1 MPNPFT
7 PGQRWLSDAEPDLG
21 LGRVVE
27 ADLRTV
33 RIAFP
38 ASGEQRTY
46 AIAGAPLSRVRL
58 APDETVRDSAG
69 RSLRVLEAVENAGL
83 LSYRCVDPDGAE
95 RWLPEGDLDDRLRLN
110 RPQDRLLGGRFDADA
125 WFGLRYRSWLQQ
137 AALWRSPLY
146 GLQGPRVEP
155 IAHQLYIA
163 DEVCGRA
170 RARVLL
176 ADEVGL
182 GKTIEA
188 GLILHRLLLTERVR
202 RVLVLVP
209 DALLNQWL
217 VEMLRR
223 FNLRFALFD
232 AERLDEETGPDDAGE
247 PRANPF
253 EGEQRVL
260 CSLSALTESEAAA
273 QAAVEAGWDLL
284 VVDEAHHLHWSPQGN
299 DSAYALVER
308 LAGQTPNV
316 LLLTATPEQLGR
328 AGHFGR
334 LRLLDPERFHDYDA
348 FLAEEQAYAPVAGL
362 AARLLDGAELGA
374 EQEALLGRLLGEEAG
389 LAPAGLVER
398 LVDRHGTGRIL
409 FRNTRQAIAGFP
421 ERRLHAEALPLP
433 AAYADVAAQPCPEQG
448 FDGDWTAVD
457 PRLPWLRDLLQ
468 RLAPDK
474 VLLICAHAATAVA
487 VRDHLLERHAIHA
500 ALFHERM
507 EIVARDRAAAF
518 FADPDSGCPLLICSE
533 IGSEGRNFQFAHHL
547 VLFDLPL
554 DPDLLEQR
562 IGRLDRIGQRATI
575 ALHVPY
581 LAGSA
586 GEVLLRWYR
595 DGLGS
600 FEAVCPAAAAVY
612 EQFGERL
619 HAAMADPSQV
629 QGLVAD
635 AATLVARVNAE
646 LEAGRDR
653 LLELN
658 SCRPTR
664 AARLVDA
671 LTEPVGEVR
680 LADYMSDYWDAF
692 GVEHEPAPGAA
703 LVLRP
708 GTHMLHD
715 HFPGIGAEAQTVT
728 LDRAAALA
736 HEDRQ
741 FITWEHPM
749 VRGCMEML
757 LSGELGGAALTLCS
771 HPGFRTGQA
780 LVELLF
786 VTECTAPP
794 GLELQRFLPPSCHR
808 VVVDLAGRDR
818 TDEIDHA
825 TLRGVCL
832 SHNRK
837 LAATL
842 VHSLK
847 SRIPVLVGIAAER
860 AADASARLV
869 AAAMAQ
875 MRAELDAERQRLAAL
890 ARVNT
895 AIGMDE
901 VEAITRRR
909 DLLAAEIEAARVRLD
924 AARIV
929 VMR

>member
-1 MPNPFT
+1 VQNPFI

-27 ADLRTV
+27 AGMRTV

-46 AIAGAPLSRVRL
+46 AIASAPLSRARL
-58 APDETVRDSAG
+58 APDETLQDGAG
-69 RSLRVLEAVENAGL
+69 RSLRVLEAVETGGILA
-83 LSYRCVDPDGAE
+83 YRCVDAAGATC
-95 RWLPEGDLDDRLRLN
+95 WLPEAELDDRLRLN
-110 RPQDRLLGGRFDADA
+110 RPQDRLLAGRFDADA
-125 WFGLRYRSWLQQ
+125 WFGLRYRSWRQQ

-155 IAHQLYIA
+155 IPHQLYIA

-232 AERLDEETGPDDAGE
+232 AERLGEEAGPDDDGG

-253 EGEQRVL
+253 EAEQRVL
-260 CSLSALTESEAAA
+260 CSLAALTESEAAA
-273 QAAVEAGWDLL
+273 QTAMEADWDLL
-284 VVDEAHHLHWSPQGN
+284 VVDEAHHLHWSPEGG
-299 DSAYALVER
+299 DAAYTLVES
-308 LAGQTPNV
+308 LAARTPNV

-334 LRLLDPERFHDYDA
+334 LRLLDQERFHDYDA
-348 FLAEEQAYAPVAGL
+348 FLAGEQAYAPVAEL
-362 AARLLDGAELGA
+362 AARLLEGAALGA
-374 EQEALLGRLLGEEAG
+374 EQQALLGRLLGDEAA
-389 LAPAGLVER
+389 LPAAELVER

-421 ERRLHAEALPLP
+421 ERRLHAEGLALPD
-433 AAYADVAAQPCPEQG
+433 AYAEVAGQPCPEKG
-448 FDGDWTAVD
+448 FAGDWAAID
-457 PRLPWLRDLLQ
+457 PRLPWLRGLLD
-468 RLAPDK
+468 RLAPEK
-474 VLLICAHAATAVA
+474 VLLICAHASTAITL
-487 VRDHLLERHAIHA
+487 RDHLLERHAIHA

-518 FADPDSGCPLLICSE
+518 FADPESGCPLLICSE

-562 IGRLDRIGQRATI
+562 IGRLDRIGQRSTI
-575 ALHVPY
+575 ELHVPY
-581 LAGSA
+581 LEDSA

-600 FEAVCPAAAAVY
+600 FEAVCPSAAAVY
-612 EQFGERL
+612 EQLADRL
-619 HAAMADPSQV
+619 AAALAEPALAQS
-629 QGLVAD
+629 LVDD
-635 AATLVARVNAE
+635 AAALGARINAE

-664 AARLVDA
+664 AARLVEA
-671 LTEPVGEVR
+671 LTEPVGETL
-680 LADYMSDYWDAF
+680 LADYMGDYWDAF
-692 GVEHEPAPGAA
+692 GVEHESAPGAA
-703 LVLRP
+703 LVVRP
-708 GTHMLHD
+708 GSHMLHD
-715 HFPGIGAEAQTVT
+715 HFPGLGAEPHTVT
-728 LDRAAALA
+728 FDRGAALA

-741 FITWEHPM
+741 FLTWEHPM
-749 VRGCMEML
+749 VRGCLEML

-771 HPGFRTGQA
+771 HPGFRTGHA
-780 LVELLF
+780 LFELLF

-808 VVVDLAGRDR
+808 LVIDLHGKDR
-818 TDEIDHA
+818 TAEIDHA
-825 TLRGVCL
+825 ALHGVCL

-842 VHSLK
+842 VQSLK
-847 SRIPVLVGIAAER
+847 PRIPALVALAAER
-860 AADASARLV
+860 AAAASARLLGE
-869 AAAMAQ
+869 ALAQ
-875 MRAELDAERQRLAAL
+875 MRSELDAEQQRLAAL
-890 ARVNT
+890 ARVNP
-895 AIGMDE
+895 AIDADE
-901 VEAITRRR
+901 VESVARRR
-909 DLLAAEIEAARVRLD
+909 EALATEIEAARVRLD

>member
-1 MPNPFT
+1 MQSPFI

-27 ADLRTV
+27 ADARTV

-38 ASGEQRTY
+38 ASDEQRTY
-46 AIAGAPLSRVRL
+46 AIASAPLSRVRL
-58 APDETVRDSAG
+58 APDEAVQDSAG
-69 RSLRVLEAVENAGL
+69 HSLRVLEAVESDGL
-83 LSYRCVDPDGAE
+83 LSYRCVDAAGANC
-95 RWLPEGDLDDRLRLN
+95 WLPEVELDDRLRLN
-110 RPQDRLLGGRFDADA
+110 RPQDRLLAGRFDADA

-137 AALWRSPLY
+137 AALWRSRLF
-146 GLQGPRVEP
+146 GMQGPRVEP
-155 IAHQLYIA
+155 IPHQLYIA

-232 AERLDEETGPDDAGE
+232 AERLAEEAGPDDDGG

-253 EGEQRVL
+253 EAEQRVL
-260 CSLSALTESEAAA
+260 CSLAALTGSEAAA
-273 QAAVEAGWDLL
+273 QAAAEAGWDLL
-284 VVDEAHHLHWSPQGN
+284 VVDEAHHLHWSPDGG
-299 DSAYALVER
+299 DAAYLLVEA
-308 LAGQTPNV
+308 LAEHTPNV

-334 LRLLDPERFHDYDA
+334 LRLLDPERFHDYEA
-348 FLAEEQAYAPVAGL
+348 FLAEEQAYAPVAEL
-362 AARLLDGAELGA
+362 AARLLDGEVLGQ
-374 EQEALLGRLLGEEAG
+374 EQQALLARLLGDEAG
-389 LAPAGLVER
+389 LPTAELVER

-421 ERRLHAEALPLP
+421 VRRLHAAALPLP
-433 AAYADVAAQPCPEQG
+433 DAYVAVAGQPCPEKG
-448 FDGDWTAVD
+448 LGGDWTTFD
-457 PRLPWLRDLLQ
+457 PRLPWLRELLG

-474 VLLICAHAATAVA
+474 VLLICAHASTATAL
-487 VRDHLLERHAIHA
+487 RDYLLERHAIHA

-518 FADPDSGCPLLICSE
+518 FADPESGCPLLICSE

-562 IGRLDRIGQRATI
+562 IGRLDRIGQRSTI
-575 ALHVPY
+575 ELHVPY
-581 LAGSA
+581 LEGSA

-612 EQFGERL
+612 EQLGERL
-619 HAAMADPSQV
+619 QAAMAEPGGV
-629 QGLVAD
+629 QDLFEE
-635 AATLVARVNAE
+635 AASLGARINAE

-658 SCRPTR
+658 SCRPAR
-664 AARLVDA
+664 AVRLVEA
-671 LTEPVGEVR
+671 LAEPAGETP
-680 LADYMSDYWDAF
+680 LADYMGDYWDAF
-692 GVEHEPAPGAA
+692 GVEHEAAPGAA
-703 LVLRP
+703 LVVRP
-708 GTHMLHD
+708 GAHMLHD
-715 HFPGIGAEAQTVT
+715 HFPGLGAEPQTLT
-728 LDRAAALA
+728 FDRAAALA

-741 FITWEHPM
+741 FLTWEHPM
-749 VRGCMEML
+749 VRGCMDML

-771 HPGFRTGQA
+771 HPGFRTGHA
-780 LVELLF
+780 LLELLF

-808 VVVDLAGRDR
+808 LVLDLSGTDR
-818 TDEIDHA
+818 TGEIDHA
-825 TLRGVCL
+825 ALRGVCL

-842 VHSLK
+842 VQSLK
-847 SRIPVLVGIAAER
+847 PRIPALVGLAAQR
-860 AADASARLV
+860 AAAASAQLV
-869 AAAMAQ
+869 AQALLQ
-875 MRAELDAERQRLAAL
+875 MHSELDAEVRRLTAL
-890 ARVNT
+890 ARVNP
-895 AIGMDE
+895 AIGADE
-901 VEAITRRR
+901 VESVARRR
-909 DLLAAEIEAARVRLD
+909 DALASEIEAAGVRLD